1 MELQNIPLPEAE
13 EVRYPE
19 PDWSKRFLSVF
30 DWYRAQSLETRIAAL
45 AQWAADGKAHFM
57 NGVYWSG
64 ETRRELWYSEQGNF
78 FIELSRK
85 DGVVSDR
92 FGYFQSESCLRKYG
106 VKVQNSAKAL
116 GYKPI

>member
-13 EVRYPE
+13 PERYPE
-19 PDWSKRFLSVF
+19 PDYLKRFFNAF
-30 DWYRAQSLETRIAAL
+30 DWYRAQTLEVRKAAL
-45 AQWAADGKAHFM
+45 LQWIDEGKAHCM
-57 NGVYWSG
+57 NGVHWSG

-106 VKVQNSAKAL
+106 VKVLNSAKAL